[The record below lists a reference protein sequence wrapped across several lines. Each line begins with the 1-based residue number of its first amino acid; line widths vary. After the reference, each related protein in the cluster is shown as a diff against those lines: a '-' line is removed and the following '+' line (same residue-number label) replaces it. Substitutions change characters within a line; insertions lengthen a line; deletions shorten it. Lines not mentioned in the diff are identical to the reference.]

1 MKEADIKSINS
12 DYESI
17 ITSTGAT
24 GDNATAANLLKQA
37 NEVVDAVLRAGSS
50 GEAQT
55 KSSDSARSAGNE
67 AGNIKALADELGE
80 KAQEARDK
88 VLDKLEEARD
98 KVNEKLDDKISD
110 LKESDPEEIFQAIG
124 NGATYETDAGSAAST
139 YIKQA
144 KEYLTAIRKS
154 EERDSLL
161 SPALKTALDRLERNA
176 ISKNGAGMDLDTR
189 EAITRSVST
198 AQQIITKAGSLA
210 TYKAKLLNID
220 FKNLSTIKSMCQ
232 TV

>member
-1 MKEADIKSINS
+1 MPYYVLALQVKH
-12 DYESI
+12 
-17 ITSTGAT
+17 
-24 GDNATAANLLKQA
+24 KQHRLI
-37 NEVVDAVLRAGSS
+37 DAS
-50 GEAQT
+50 
-55 KSSDSARSAGNE
+55 
-67 AGNIKALADELGE
+67 NIKALADELGE

-110 LKESDPEEIFQAIG
+110 LKESAPDEIFKAIG
-124 NGATYETDAGSAAST
+124 NNADYETDANKAAST

-144 KEYLTAIRKS
+144 KEYLTEIRKS

-176 ISKNGAGMDLDTR
+176 ISENGAGMDLDTR

-220 FKNLSTIKSMCQ
+220 FKNLSTIKSMCKA
-232 TV
+232 V